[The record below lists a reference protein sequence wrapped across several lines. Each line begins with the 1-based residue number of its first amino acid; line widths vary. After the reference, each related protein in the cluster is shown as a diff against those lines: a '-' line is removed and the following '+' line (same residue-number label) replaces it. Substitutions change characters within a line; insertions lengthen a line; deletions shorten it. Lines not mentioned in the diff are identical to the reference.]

1 MPQTAEEAPG
11 SGSLASRRYANTPDW
26 TGLLRDFA
34 DTIGRPYER
43 YASDA
48 NGHLPTV
55 ASLIGEDFRD
65 IWWESDAFASS
76 RSKYPSPATR
86 LSPLKIEVAQKFDD
100 ITPDLPKDGPLNDE
114 LEALRVAVVEG
125 IITTNYDTA
134 LEYVFPDFT
143 TYVGQD
149 QLLFKDPFG
158 VAEIYKIHGSAID
171 PESLVLTAA
180 DYDKFDERNPYL
192 AAKLLSIFVE
202 HPIIFLGY
210 SMSDDNVRQIVT
222 SIASVLTADNLD
234 RLADRLIFVNWRP
247 GAEATLAFGNFDV
260 GSTVVPVRYATVPD
274 YLTVFRVLSQLK
286 RRFPARVLRHL
297 REEVYELVR
306 TSEPSATV
314 MVADLESD
322 TDISEIDVVIGV
334 GVQKRLGES
343 DRISGKGLIGLKRRD
358 LLDDVLHST
367 LDPADYLEIVRE
379 VLPIVGPP
387 RTHAPVFKYLRG
399 AGFLTAE
406 GNLHDDA
413 DVPKSVRAKAR
424 LGIGPPRNKGYFAE
438 RAARIRAKHSDLAA
452 LITDARLTDTL
463 LVIPNL
469 EPDDVDIDV
478 LRNFLVE
485 HWDLLDEGKVT
496 DATQW
501 VKCVCFYDFLANR
514 TAPTA

>member
-1 MPQTAEEAPG
+1 M
-11 SGSLASRRYANTPDW
+11 
-26 TGLLRDFA
+26 
-34 DTIGRPYER
+34 
-43 YASDA
+43 
-48 NGHLPTV
+48 
-55 ASLIGEDFRD
+55 
-65 IWWESDAFASS
+65 
-76 RSKYPSPATR
+76 
-86 LSPLKIEVAQKFDD
+86 
-100 ITPDLPKDGPLNDE
+100 
-114 LEALRVAVVEG
+114 AVVEG

-424 LGIGPPRNKGYFAE
+424 LGIGPLRNKGYFAE